1 MKRIFSDFLAS
12 WLASERRK
20 PLIVRG
26 ARQVG
31 KTWLVRE
38 LARSSGRMLLEVN
51 FDRNPEYARIFRE
64 EGSGPRRWLDD
75 LALRTRVEA
84 PAEGLILFLDEID
97 ANVSGEESHSVGKV
111 LKFLAQKNQ
120 IFAISH
126 QPQLTSLAD
135 AHFLVT
141 KTDGKSEV
149 KKLDEEGRIQE
160 IARIISGE
168 SIGSDALSYAKT
180 LREGK

>member
-1 MKRIFSDFLAS
+1 MSKLSSGEFNRLRLA
-12 WLASERRK
+12 WMA
-20 PLIVRG
+20 
-26 ARQVG
+26 
-31 KTWLVRE
+31 T
-38 LARSSGRMLLEVN
+38 RSS
-51 FDRNPEYARIFRE
+51 FDPTQ
-64 EGSGPRRWLDD
+64 EGQ
-75 LALRTRVEA
+75 
-84 PAEGLILFLDEID
+84 ILFLDEID

-141 KTDGKSEV
+141 KTEGKSEV
-149 KKLDEEGRIQE
+149 KKLDDEGRIQE

-168 SIGSDALSYAKT
+168 SISGDALSYART